1 MSGRHAH
8 TLDSSLLIS
17 PIIGRL
23 SHHSSSIPIWGAWRH
38 SSAGKVFVSFWSRQL
53 QCTWADSLLP
63 DVKLDLEWAVLVA
76 GKFALRRRWSWKI
89 ASCLPMPAQDLFERP
104 LRTFANRM
112 WCEAGN
118 LHVHDVQ
125 DGLDCGKQLLA
136 GSSTIAEA
144 KNDFTFF
151 NHTLLITIL
160 TPPSRDGYW
169 YLRMNDSKVW
179 SEVDRIFVED
189 CSNLTSARWP
199 PNS

>member
-1 MSGRHAH
+1 MWGSIAVLGK
-8 TLDSSLLIS
+8 SLWVFGLGNCDVLGLI
-17 PIIGRL
+17 PCCRMWN
-23 SHHSSSIPIWGAWRH
+23 SI
-38 SSAGKVFVSFWSRQL
+38 L
-53 QCTWADSLLP
+53 NE
-63 DVKLDLEWAVLVA
+63 LEGAVLVA

-89 ASCLPMPAQDLFERP
+89 ASCLPMPAQDLFEQP

-125 DGLDCGKQLLA
+125 DSLDCGKQLLA

-179 SEVDRIFVED
+179 LEVDRIFVED
-189 CSNLTSARWP
+189 CRRHRLEFQSFTMQLLCSCSYRGFF
-199 PNS
+199 